1 MAPNQI
7 SAKCSRTRYVPV
19 GTAKEYEYPPR
30 SFVAL
35 RSDRYSTSSVV
46 PATDVTFEL
55 TNDLPPEK
63 PVSAAHRTPS
73 AVTAAPPAFTRT
85 GPKATDG
92 EALVGVVL
100 DVVAGVLVVVV
111 AVGLLVVDVL
121 VGVPVDPA
129 RTSIAATVGWFT
141 DAVNARSSR
150 PSETGTETSRTS
162 AVIGAT

>member
-1 MAPNQI
+1 MDSNSGWGTGRDGAQAI
-7 SAKCSRTRYVPV
+7 SCS
-19 GTAKEYEYPPR
+19 G
-30 SFVAL
+30 
-35 RSDRYSTSSVV
+35 
-46 PATDVTFEL
+46 
-55 TNDLPPEK
+55 
-63 PVSAAHRTPS
+63 
-73 AVTAAPPAFTRT
+73 
-85 GPKATDG
+85 
-92 EALVGVVL
+92 GVVGAVL
-100 DVVAGVLVVVV
+100 VGVLVVVV